1 MCPFSLLFVLTS
13 PHPSLFPFRDALLRE
28 GQEQISM
35 SFWNDPL
42 KVAADWL
49 MGIFTGWGM
58 PEVAAQIL
66 IGFLG
71 IFVLISLLMVLD
83 IFLVWVER
91 KVVSRFQDRIG
102 PNRVGPFGLIQPFAD
117 IIKLLI
123 KEDITPG
130 GADRVVYNIAPML
143 SMMSV
148 LILWAVVPLAPRI
161 IGVDLNIGA
170 LYIIAAGAIGTL
182 SIIMAGW
189 SSNNKFALIG
199 AFRQVAVMVSFEIP
213 MLTMLLIPT
222 IFAGSMGFNAIT
234 EAQDIWFFWL
244 APLAAIIFLIAAIAE
259 LGRAPFDMSEGE
271 SELVAGFNTEYS
283 GMKFGMF
290 YAGEL
295 LHAFTFGGFWAILF
309 FGGYRFFGLERVSA
323 FLAIAV
329 IIFKAFIG
337 YWIIMWIKYTLM
349 RIRIDHMLAFN
360 WKFLTPLAFTL
371 LMVVALM
378 NALLKGTP
386 TLVYVAGMFLSNLG
400 LGWIAL
406 EVVRSYS
413 HGEREKVEG
422 PKPVVEAVHH

>member
-1 MCPFSLLFVLTS
+1 MN
-13 PHPSLFPFRDALLRE
+13 
-28 GQEQISM
+28 
-35 SFWNDPL
+35 FWNDPL

-49 MGIFTGWGM
+49 LGIFTGWGM
-58 PEVAAQIL
+58 PEIAAQIL

-71 IFVLISLLMVLD
+71 IFVLIALLMLLD

-123 KEDITPG
+123 KEDTTPD
-130 GADRVVYNIAPML
+130 GADKIVYNLAPIL

-148 LILWAVVPLAPRI
+148 LILWAIVPLAPKI
-161 IGVDLNIGA
+161 LGVDLNIGA
-170 LYIIAAGAIGTL
+170 LYLIAAGAIGTL

-213 MLTMLLIPT
+213 MLTTLLIPT
-222 IFAGSMGFNAIT
+222 IFAGSMGMSAIT
-234 EAQDIWFFWL
+234 QGQHVWYVFL
-244 APLAAIIFLIAAIAE
+244 SPLGALIFLIAAIAE
-259 LGRAPFDMSEGE
+259 LGRAPFDMGEAE
-271 SELVAGFNTEYS
+271 SELVSGYNIEYS

-295 LHAFTFGGFWAILF
+295 LHAFTYGGFWSILF
-309 FGGYRFFGLERVSA
+309 FGGYRFFGLEQVSP
-323 FLAIAV
+323 FLAVAV
-329 IIFKAFIG
+329 VLFKAMIG
-337 YWIIMWIKYTLM
+337 YWVIMWVKYTLM

-371 LMVVALM
+371 LMVTAFM
-378 NALLKGTP
+378 NALLRGTSGW
-386 TLVYVAGMFLSNLG
+386 LYISGMFLSNVLIA
-400 LGWIAL
+400 WIAL
-406 EVVRSYS
+406 EIARYTSRK
-413 HGEREKVEG
+413 GRERVEG
-422 PKPVVEAVHH
+422 VKKVVTT

>member
-1 MCPFSLLFVLTS
+1 M
-13 PHPSLFPFRDALLRE
+13 
-28 GQEQISM
+28 G
-35 SFWNDPL
+35 FWNDPL

-58 PEVAAQIL
+58 PAIAAQIL

-71 IFVLISLLMVLD
+71 VLFLLSLLMVLD

-123 KEDITPG
+123 KEDITPN
-130 GADRVVYNIAPML
+130 GADKVVYNLAPIL

-148 LILWAVVPLAPRI
+148 LILWAVMPLAPRM

-189 SSNNKFALIG
+189 ASNNKYALIG
-199 AFRQVAVMVSFEIP
+199 AFRQVAVMVAFEIP

-234 EAQDIWFFWL
+234 EAQDVWFVWL
-244 APLAAIIFLIAAIAE
+244 APLAALIFLIAAIAE
-259 LGRAPFDMSEGE
+259 LGRAPFDMAEGE
-271 SELVAGFNTEYS
+271 SELVAGYNTEYS

-309 FGGYRFFGLERVSA
+309 FGGYRFFGLEQVSA
-323 FLAIAV
+323 FLAVAV
-329 IIFKAFIG
+329 IFFKAFIG
-337 YWIIMWIKYTLM
+337 YWIIMWVRYTLL
-349 RIRIDHMLAFN
+349 RIRIDHMLGFN
-360 WKFLTPLAFTL
+360 WKFLTPLAFVL
-371 LMVVALM
+371 LMVVALL
-378 NALLKGTP
+378 NALLAGTP
-386 TLVYVAGMFLSNLG
+386 IWVYVAVMFLSNVV

-406 EVVRSYS
+406 EFARSYS
-413 HGEREKVEG
+413 RKERERVEG
-422 PKPVVEAVHH
+422 VAQVVEAHH

>member
-1 MCPFSLLFVLTS
+1 
-13 PHPSLFPFRDALLRE
+13 
-28 GQEQISM
+28 M

-42 KVAADWL
+42 KVVADWL
-49 MGIFTGWGM
+49 LGIFTGWGM
-58 PEVAAQIL
+58 SETLALIS

-71 IFVLISLLMVLD
+71 VFLLIGLLMVLD

-117 IIKLLI
+117 IIKLII

-130 GADRVVYNIAPML
+130 GADKVVYNLAPIL

-148 LILWAVVPLAPRI
+148 LILWAVVPLAPTFL
-161 IGVDLNIGA
+161 GVDLNIGV

-199 AFRQVAVMVSFEIP
+199 AFRQVAVMISFEVP

-222 IFAGSMGFNAIT
+222 IFAGSMGMNAIIQG
-234 EAQDIWFFWL
+234 QDVWYFWI
-244 APLAAIIFLIAAIAE
+244 APLAALIFLIAAIAE
-259 LGRAPFDMSEGE
+259 LGRAPFDMAEGE
-271 SELVAGFNTEYS
+271 SELVSGFNIEYS

-295 LHAFTFGGFWAILF
+295 LHAFTFGGFLAILF
-309 FGGYRFFGLERVSA
+309 FGGYRFFGLEKVSP
-323 FLAIAV
+323 FLAIATL
-329 IIFKAFIG
+329 IFKAFVG
-337 YWIIMWIKYTLM
+337 YFIIMWVKYTLL

-371 LMVVALM
+371 LMVIALM
-378 NALLKGTP
+378 NAILAGAP
-386 TLVYVAGMFLSNLG
+386 TWLYVSGMLLSNIVVA
-400 LGWIAL
+400 WVAL
-406 EVVRSYS
+406 EIARSYS
-413 HGEREKVEG
+413 RKEREKVEG
-422 PKPVVEAVHH
+422 SKPGSLVEIEAAHQ

>member
-1 MCPFSLLFVLTS
+1 MIFL
-13 PHPSLFPFRDALLRE
+13 
-28 GQEQISM
+28 Q
-35 SFWNDPL
+35 DPL
-42 KVAADWL
+42 KVVAEWL
-49 MGIFTGWGM
+49 MGILTGWGM
-58 PEVAAQIL
+58 PALAAQVL

-71 IFVLISLLMVLD
+71 VLLLISILMLLD

-123 KEDITPG
+123 KEDITPD

-189 SSNNKFALIG
+189 ASNNKFALIG

-213 MLTMLLIPT
+213 MLTTLLIPT

-234 EAQDIWFFWL
+234 AAQNIWFVWL

-259 LGRAPFDMSEGE
+259 LGRAPFDMAEGE
-271 SELVAGFNTEYS
+271 SELVAGYNTEYS

-309 FGGYRFFGLERVSA
+309 FGGYRFFGLEQVSA

-329 IIFKAFIG
+329 IVFKAFIG
-337 YWIIMWIKYTLM
+337 YWIIMWVKYTLM
-349 RIRIDHMLAFN
+349 RIRIDHMLGFN
-360 WKFLTPLAFTL
+360 WKFLTPLAFVL

-378 NALLKGTP
+378 NALLRGTP
-386 TLVYVAGMFLSNLG
+386 SWLYVAGMFLSNVV
-400 LGWIAL
+400 LGWVAL
-406 EVVRSYS
+406 EIARSYS
-413 HGEREKVEG
+413 RREREKVEG
-422 PKPVVEAVHH
+422 VPQVVEAHH

>member
-1 MCPFSLLFVLTS
+1 
-13 PHPSLFPFRDALLRE
+13 
-28 GQEQISM
+28 M

-58 PEVAAQIL
+58 PELLAQIL

-71 IFVLISLLMVLD
+71 VFILIILLMVVD
-83 IFLVWVER
+83 ILLVWVER
-91 KVVSRFQDRIG
+91 KVVARFQDRIG
-102 PNRVGPFGLIQPFAD
+102 PNRLGPFGLIQPFAD

-123 KEDITPG
+123 KEDTTPN
-130 GADRVVYNIAPML
+130 GADKVVYNIAPML

-148 LILWAVVPLAPRI
+148 LILWAVVPLAPTML
-161 IGVDLNIGA
+161 GVDLNIGV

-213 MLTMLLIPT
+213 MLATLLIPT
-222 IFAGSMGFNAIT
+222 ILSGSMGT
-234 EAQDIWFFWL
+234 
-244 APLAAIIFLIAAIAE
+244 AAIIEGQKIWYFLLSPLGALIFLIAAIAE
-259 LGRAPFDMSEGE
+259 LGRSPFDMAEGE
-271 SELVAGFNTEYS
+271 SELVSGFNVEYS

-295 LHAFTFGGFWAILF
+295 LHAFTFGGFLAIMF
-309 FGGYRFFGLERVSA
+309 FGGYRFFGLEKVSP

-329 IIFKAFIG
+329 LLFKAFIG
-337 YWIIMWIKYTLM
+337 YWIIMWVKYTLM

-360 WKFLTPLAFTL
+360 WKFLTPLTFVL
-371 LMVVALM
+371 LMVTALM
-378 NALLKGTP
+378 NALLAGTP
-386 TLVYVAGMFLSNLG
+386 TWLYISGMFLSNILV
-400 LGWIAL
+400 GWGAL
-406 EVVRSYS
+406 EIARSYS
-413 HGEREKVEG
+413 RKEREKVEG
-422 PKPVVEAVHH
+422 PKPVVETAHH

>member
-1 MCPFSLLFVLTS
+1 
-13 PHPSLFPFRDALLRE
+13 
-28 GQEQISM
+28 M
-35 SFWNDPL
+35 SFWRDPL

-49 MGIFTGWGM
+49 LGVLTGWGM
-58 PEVAAQIL
+58 PEIAAQIL
-66 IGFLG
+66 IGLLG
-71 IFVLISLLMVLD
+71 VVVLLSLLMLLD
-83 IFLVWVER
+83 IVLVWVER

-123 KEDITPG
+123 KEDITPV
-130 GADRVVYNIAPML
+130 GADKVVYNLAPIL

-148 LILWAVVPLAPRI
+148 LILWAIVPLAPRI

-213 MLTMLLIPT
+213 MLTIMLIPT
-222 IFAGSMGFNAIT
+222 IFAGSMGLNAIT
-234 EAQDIWFFWL
+234 EKQDIWFFWL
-244 APLAAIIFLIAAIAE
+244 SPLGALIFLIAAIAE
-259 LGRAPFDMSEGE
+259 LGRSPFDMSEGE
-271 SELVAGFNTEYS
+271 SELVAGYNTEYS

-309 FGGYRFFGLERVSA
+309 FGGYRFFGLEQVSA
-323 FLAIAV
+323 FLAITV
-329 IIFKAFIG
+329 ILFKAFIG
-337 YWIIMWIKYTLM
+337 YWIIMWIRYTLL
-349 RIRIDHMLAFN
+349 RIRIDHMLGFN

-371 LMVVALM
+371 LMVVALL
-378 NALLKGTP
+378 NALL
-386 TLVYVAGMFLSNLG
+386 AGIPPLLYAAAMFLANII

-406 EVVRSYS
+406 EVARSYS
-413 HGEREKVEG
+413 RKEREKIEG
-422 PKPVVEAVHH
+422 VKPVVEVQH

>member
-1 MCPFSLLFVLTS
+1 
-13 PHPSLFPFRDALLRE
+13 
-28 GQEQISM
+28 M

-42 KVAADWL
+42 KVASDWL
-49 MGIFTGWGM
+49 LGIFTGWGM

-71 IFVLISLLMVLD
+71 VLILISLLMLLD

-117 IIKLLI
+117 IIKLII
-123 KEDITPG
+123 KEDTTPG
-130 GADRVVYNIAPML
+130 GADKVIYNIAPML

-170 LYIIAAGAIGTL
+170 LYIIAAGAIGAL

-222 IFAGSMGFNAIT
+222 IFAGSMGFDAVVQ
-234 EAQDIWFFWL
+234 AQYPVPFFLL

-259 LGRAPFDMSEGE
+259 LGRAPFDMAEGE
-271 SELVAGFNTEYS
+271 SELVAGYNTEYS

-309 FGGYRFFGLERVSA
+309 FGGYGLFGLEKIPG
-323 FLAIAV
+323 LAWLNNPFIH
-329 IIFKAFIG
+329 IFVLLAKAMIG
-337 YWIIMWIKYTLM
+337 YWIIMWVKYTLM
-349 RIRIDHMLAFN
+349 RIRIDHMLGFN
-360 WKFLTPLAFTL
+360 WKFLTPLSFTL

-386 TLVYVAGMFLSNLG
+386 TWIYASSMFLSNLA

-406 EVVRSYS
+406 EIARSYS
-413 HGEREKVEG
+413 RKEREKVEG
-422 PKPVVEAVHH
+422 MKKVATTSRSTL

>member
-1 MCPFSLLFVLTS
+1 MEFFK
-13 PHPSLFPFRDALLRE
+13 
-28 GQEQISM
+28 
-35 SFWNDPL
+35 DPL

-49 MGIFTGWGM
+49 LGIFTNWGM

-71 IFVLISLLMVLD
+71 VLILLSALMLLD

-123 KEDITPG
+123 KEDTTPE
-130 GADRVVYNIAPML
+130 GADRVVYNIAPLL

-148 LILWAVVPLAPRI
+148 LILWAIVPLAPTML
-161 IGVDLNIGA
+161 GVDLNVGA
-170 LYIIAAGAIGTL
+170 LYLIAAGAIGTL

-189 SSNNKFALIG
+189 ASNNKYALIG

-213 MLTMLLIPT
+213 MLTVLLIPT
-222 IFAGSMGFNAIT
+222 IFAGSMGMSAIT
-234 EAQDIWFFWL
+234 EGQNVWYIFL
-244 APLAAIIFLIAAIAE
+244 SPLGALIFLIAAIAE
-259 LGRAPFDMSEGE
+259 LGRAPFDMGEAE
-271 SELVAGFNTEYS
+271 SELVSGYNIEYS

-309 FGGYRFFGLERVSA
+309 FGGYRFFGLEKVSA
-323 FLAIAV
+323 FLAVAV
-329 IIFKAFIG
+329 VVFKGMVG
-337 YWIIMWIKYTLM
+337 YWIIMWIKYTLL

-360 WKFLTPLAFTL
+360 WKFLTPLAFAL
-371 LMVVALM
+371 LMVTALL
-378 NALLKGTP
+378 NALLSGT
-386 TLVYVAGMFLSNLG
+386 AGWLYISVMFLSNVL
-400 LGWIAL
+400 LGWISL
-406 EVVRSYS
+406 EAARSYS
-413 HGEREKVEG
+413 RREREKLEG
-422 PKPVVEAVHH
+422 PKQVIEAHH

>member
-1 MCPFSLLFVLTS
+1 
-13 PHPSLFPFRDALLRE
+13 
-28 GQEQISM
+28 M

-42 KVAADWL
+42 KVAANWL
-49 MGIFTGWGM
+49 MGIFSGWGM
-58 PEVAAQIL
+58 PEIAAQIL

-71 IFVLISLLMVLD
+71 ILILISLLMVLD

-148 LILWAVVPLAPRI
+148 LILWAVVPIAPTLL
-161 IGVDLNIGA
+161 GVDLNIGA

-199 AFRQVAVMVSFEIP
+199 AFRQVAVMVSFEVP

-222 IFAGSMGFNAIT
+222 IFAGSMGMGAIT
-234 EAQDIWFFWL
+234 AEQKDIWFVFL
-244 APLAAIIFLIAAIAE
+244 APLAAVIFLIAAIAE
-259 LGRAPFDMSEGE
+259 LGRAPFDMAEGE
-271 SELVAGFNTEYS
+271 SELVSGYNIEYS

-295 LHAFTFGGFWAILF
+295 LHAFTFGGFWSILF
-309 FGGYRFFGLERVSA
+309 FGGYRFFGLEQVSP

-329 IIFKAFIG
+329 IIFKAMLG
-337 YWIIMWIKYTLM
+337 YWVIMWVKYTLL

-360 WKFLTPLAFTL
+360 WKFLTPLAFVL
-371 LMVVALM
+371 LMVTAFM
-378 NALLKGTP
+378 NALLAGYRDDPAT
-386 TLVYVAGMFLSNLG
+386 TWIYVLGMFLSNVLLAWG
-400 LGWIAL
+400 AL
-406 EVVRSYS
+406 EIARSYS
-413 HGEREKVEG
+413 RGEREKVEG
-422 PKPVVEAVHH
+422 KVQVAEVAHH

>member
-1 MCPFSLLFVLTS
+1 
-13 PHPSLFPFRDALLRE
+13 
-28 GQEQISM
+28 M
-35 SFWNDPL
+35 SFWTDPL

-58 PEVAAQIL
+58 PTLVAQIL

-71 IFVLISLLMVLD
+71 VFLLIALLMVLD

-91 KVVSRFQDRIG
+91 KVVARFQDRIG
-102 PNRVGPFGLIQPFAD
+102 PNRLGPWGLIQPFAD
-117 IIKLLI
+117 IIKLII
-123 KEDITPG
+123 KEDTTPG
-130 GADRVVYNIAPML
+130 SADKVVYNIAPML

-148 LILWAVVPLAPRI
+148 LILWAVIPLAPRI

-182 SIIMAGW
+182 AIIMAGW
-189 SSNNKFALIG
+189 ASDNKFALIG
-199 AFRQVAVMVSFEIP
+199 AFRQVAVMISFEIP

-222 IFAGSMGFNAIT
+222 ILAGSMGFNAIV
-234 EAQDIWFFWL
+234 EAQNIWYVFL
-244 APLAAIIFLIAAIAE
+244 VPLAAVIFLIAAIAE
-259 LGRAPFDMSEGE
+259 LGRAPFDMAEGE

-295 LHAFTFGGFWAILF
+295 LHAFTFGGFMAILF
-309 FGGYRFFGLERVSA
+309 FGGYRFLGLEKVSA

-337 YWIIMWIKYTLM
+337 YWIIMWVKYTLM

-360 WKFLTPLAFTL
+360 WKFLTPLALTL

-378 NALLKGTP
+378 NALLKGTSP
-386 TLVYVAGMFLSNLG
+386 WIYTIGMFLSNLIV
-400 LGWIAL
+400 GWAAL
-406 EVVRSYS
+406 EAARAYS
-413 HGEREKVEG
+413 RKERAKVEG
-422 PKPVVEAVHH
+422 PKPIMEATQH